1 MTKGYG
7 RGDENICACS
17 VGDFDEHGACIK
29 CRLPVPLSERDRR
42 AFKVYGRT
50 GGPVARAE
58 MIRTLAFCEP
68 CGALLGIYR
77 HRGSF
82 AGVVHAL
89 LLIKDCPSCGPQLRD
104 EQPQY
109 SVEEFAT
116 YVVAQKGSSRS

>member
-1 MTKGYG
+1 MGYW
-7 RGDENICACS
+7 GDLK
-17 VGDFDEHGACIK
+17 DDDEGMA
-29 CRLPVPLSERDRR
+29 PVAAAPQPRE
-42 AFKVYGRT
+42 K
-50 GGPVARAE
+50 ARAE
-58 MIRTLAFCEP
+58 MVRTLGFCEP

-109 SVEEFAT
+109 SGEEFAT
-116 YVVAQKGSSRS
+116 YVVAWAAQTRKEK